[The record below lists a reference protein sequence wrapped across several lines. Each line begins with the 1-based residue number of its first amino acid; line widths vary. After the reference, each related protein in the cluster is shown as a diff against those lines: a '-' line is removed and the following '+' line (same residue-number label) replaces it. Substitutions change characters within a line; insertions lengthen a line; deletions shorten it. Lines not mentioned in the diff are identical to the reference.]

1 MLAFFKKV
9 YFWCLVYVILSL
21 KVKRSLLGWWINI
34 YLKESGLNV
43 YIHGLSGSTKPITK
57 FPKLIADEIRYFLFL
72 KCWILYI
79 YLETDPYVTIKCEGE
94 TVKSS
99 VVENSLNPE
108 FNFSAIFY
116 RKDPDKD
123 ILVQVL

>member
-1 MLAFFKKV
+1 MLN
-9 YFWCLVYVILSL
+9 I
-21 KVKRSLLGWWINI
+21 IN
-34 YLKESGLNV
+34 
-43 YIHGLSGSTKPITK
+43 
-57 FPKLIADEIRYFLFL
+57 
-72 KCWILYI
+72 
-79 YLETDPYVTIKCEGE
+79 LETDPYVTIKCEGE

-123 ILVQVL
+123 ILVQVCKIKFYYGIMIS